1 MPCLHLEFASLPI
14 GNDVRDGECEIEF
27 DGPSGGWII
36 TRISV
41 VDEFGVMVELDHRQN
56 AFRHVRN
63 CLLAYRGDE
72 IDDAVHEARA
82 EETV

>member
-1 MPCLHLEFASLPI
+1 MPAITLDFASLPI
-14 GNDVRDGECEIEF
+14 GNDVRDGECEVEF

-41 VDEFGVMVELDHRQN
+41 ADEYGELLELEPRFN

-63 CLLAYRGDE
+63 CLYAYRGDE
-72 IDDAVHEARA
+72 IADAISEVMQ
-82 EETV
+82 